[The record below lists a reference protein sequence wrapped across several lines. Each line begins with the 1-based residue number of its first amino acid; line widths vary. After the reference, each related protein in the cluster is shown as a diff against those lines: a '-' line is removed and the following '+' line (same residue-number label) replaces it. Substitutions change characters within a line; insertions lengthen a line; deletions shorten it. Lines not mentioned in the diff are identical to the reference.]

1 MILGLQIG
9 QMMASKVEERFSWRH
24 PVVDE
29 NKYLWLTYPWKSLE
43 NVICKISE
51 DVSELLKKFFISW
64 QVFVPSIHVFT
75 DESLKQFLQS
85 LVNIS
90 RNKNM
95 IRFNPG
101 APLSLGSNVT
111 PGIVTQALSSPGHW
125 WWEVEC
131 DDAERT
137 EEDEAR
143 EAEDE
148 AEENNEEDS
157 ETACLQ

>member
-1 MILGLQIG
+1 M
-9 QMMASKVEERFSWRH
+9 FS
-24 PVVDE
+24 
-29 NKYLWLTYPWKSLE
+29 
-43 NVICKISE
+43 
-51 DVSELLKKFFISW
+51 
-64 QVFVPSIHVFT
+64 

-101 APLSLGSNVT
+101 APLSLGSNVA